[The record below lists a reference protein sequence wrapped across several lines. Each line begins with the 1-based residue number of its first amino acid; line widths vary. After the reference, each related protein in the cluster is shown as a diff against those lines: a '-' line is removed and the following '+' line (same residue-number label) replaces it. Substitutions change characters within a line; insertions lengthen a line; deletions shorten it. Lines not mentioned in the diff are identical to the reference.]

1 MADIGIDTDKTVA
14 DIGVAYTYE
23 PEEFRKLLP
32 RRMEDSNKGMYGR
45 LLIIAGS
52 KGMSG
57 AAYLNAKAAY
67 KAGAGLVQIY
77 TPEDNRI
84 ILQEL
89 LPEAIVKTYD
99 FLTRENLSAC

>member
-1 MADIGIDTDKTVA
+1 
-14 DIGVAYTYE
+14 
-23 PEEFRKLLP
+23 
-32 RRMEDSNKGMYGR
+32 MEDSNKGMYGR

-99 FLTRENLSAC
+99 FFDEGELIRLLKWQIRYVSAQGWEPVKSLRKY